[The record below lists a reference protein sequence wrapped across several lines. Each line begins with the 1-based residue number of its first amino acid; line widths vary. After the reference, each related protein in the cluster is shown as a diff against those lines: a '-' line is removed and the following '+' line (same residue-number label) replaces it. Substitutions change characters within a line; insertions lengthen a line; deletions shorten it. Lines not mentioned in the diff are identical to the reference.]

1 MTKEQINKLETE
13 IETIVTNNAKQIIES
28 GLTSIAKYFIDN
40 RLVDFNLIDVNNS
53 NIKDYLIAHYNY
65 LPFDE
70 YIKYYYQTVCAFI
83 DTQSNEV
90 IDLHLCDT
98 NKIIEVF
105 EQRHDCKCAL
115 LPANYLNNNE
125 DWVKELKD
133 AEITDYITGILRVT
147 TDCGTNYIA
156 LYNEMM
162 R

>member
-1 MTKEQINKLETE
+1 MTKEQINNLEAE
-13 IETIVTNNAKQIIES
+13 IETIITNNAQQIIEGGYS
-28 GLTSIAKYFIDN
+28 TIA
-40 RLVDFNLIDVNNS
+40 
-53 NIKDYLIAHYNY
+53 DYLRDKKLVSKDAESLLVLYDY

-98 NKIIEVF
+98 NDIIEDF
-105 EQRHDCKCAL
+105 EQRHDCICAL
-115 LPANYLNNNE
+115 LPADYLNNNE
-125 DWVKELKD
+125 TWVATLRD
-133 AEITDYITGILRVT
+133 AEIHDYITGILRVT

>member
-13 IETIVTNNAKQIIES
+13 IETIITNNAKQIIEGGYS
-28 GLTSIAKYFIDN
+28 TIA
-40 RLVDFNLIDVNNS
+40 
-53 NIKDYLIAHYNY
+53 DYLRDKKLVSKDAESLLLLDDY

-70 YIKYYYQTVCAFI
+70 YIRYYYQTVCAFI

-90 IDLHLCDT
+90 IDLCLCET
-98 NKIIEVF
+98 NDIIEVL
-105 EQRHDCKCAL
+105 EQRHDCICAL
-115 LPANYLNNNE
+115 LPAGYLDNNE
-125 DWVKELKD
+125 DWAKALKD

>member
-13 IETIVTNNAKQIIES
+13 IETIITNNAKQIIEGGYS
-28 GLTSIAKYFIDN
+28 TIA
-40 RLVDFNLIDVNNS
+40 
-53 NIKDYLIAHYNY
+53 DYLRDKKLVSKDAESLLVLYDY

-83 DTQSNEV
+83 DTDNNEV
-90 IDLHLCDT
+90 IDLCLCET
-98 NKIIEVF
+98 NDIIEVL
-105 EQRHDCKCAL
+105 EQRHDCICEL
-115 LPANYLNNNE
+115 LSADYLNNNE
-125 DWVKELKD
+125 TWVKELKD
-133 AEITDYITGILRVT
+133 AEITDYITGILKVT

>member
-13 IETIVTNNAKQIIES
+13 IETIVTNNAKQIIGS

-53 NIKDYLIAHYNY
+53 DIKDYLIAHYNY

-70 YIKYYYQTVCAFI
+70 YIKYYYQTVCRFVDA
-83 DTQSNEV
+83 QGNNEV
-90 IDLHLCDT
+90 IDLCET
-98 NKIIEVF
+98 NDIIEDF
-105 EQRHDCKCAL
+105 EQRHDCKCEL
-115 LPANYLNNNE
+115 LSADYLNNNE
-125 DWVKELKD
+125 TWVATLRD
-133 AEITDYITGILRVT
+133 AEIHDYITGILRVT
-147 TDCGTNYIA
+147 TERGTDYIA

>member
-1 MTKEQINKLETE
+1 MTKEQINKLEIE
-13 IETIVTNNAKQIIES
+13 IETISAKNAKQIIEGGYS
-28 GLTSIAKYFIDN
+28 TIA
-40 RLVDFNLIDVNNS
+40 
-53 NIKDYLIAHYNY
+53 DYLRDKQLVSKDAESLLVLYDY

-83 DTQSNEV
+83 DNNEV
-90 IDLHLCDT
+90 IDLCLCET
-98 NKIIEVF
+98 NDIIEVL

-115 LPANYLNNNE
+115 LPADYLNNNE
-125 DWVKELKD
+125 TWVATLRD
-133 AEITDYITGILRVT
+133 AEINDYITGILRVT

>member
-13 IETIVTNNAKQIIES
+13 IETIVTNNAKQIIEGGYS
-28 GLTSIAKYFIDN
+28 TIA
-40 RLVDFNLIDVNNS
+40 
-53 NIKDYLIAHYNY
+53 DYLRDKQLVSKDAESLLVLYDY

-98 NKIIEVF
+98 NDIIEVF

-133 AEITDYITGILRVT
+133 AEITDYITGILQVT
-147 TDCGTNYIA
+147 TDNGTNYIA
-156 LYNEMM
+156 LYDGMM